1 VISVEK
7 KKMKKSKCRMCGARV
22 GVIRKYGLN
31 ICRRCFKESAPKLG
45 FKKFD

>member
-1 VISVEK
+1 MERNK
-7 KKMKKSKCRMCGARV
+7 KRKHECRMCGARI

-31 ICRRCFKESAPKLG
+31 MCRRCFKEFAPKLG